1 MASARTLRRRRQR
14 TRKKER
20 ENDEGAAAHGADQQE
35 ALPGLPDHVVVT
47 HVFRFLS
54 SKPIDLARLRA
65 VSRPLRDAVDTTG
78 REIKGFTAEEAAQ
91 LGYLS
96 TVQHKLRGKRYNMG
110 EKLHKPI
117 TGFLYWKV
125 IDCAVKGGHVNTVKW
140 LRIKGCTLTGHMSL
154 GAVQHG
160 YVEVLKYLCVK
171 GCPWDAT
178 TCAFAADEGQFELL
192 KWAHDNGCPWSEG
205 TGIKTV
211 KGEHVELMTLAVEN
225 GCPVPTG
232 TIDSIF
238 GFDEEDEFDE

>member
-1 MASARTLRRRRQR
+1 M
-14 TRKKER
+14 
-20 ENDEGAAAHGADQQE
+20 
-35 ALPGLPDHVVVT
+35 
-47 HVFRFLS
+47 
-54 SKPIDLARLRA
+54 
-65 VSRPLRDAVDTTG
+65 
-78 REIKGFTAEEAAQ
+78 
-91 LGYLS
+91 
-96 TVQHKLRGKRYNMG
+96 
-110 EKLHKPI
+110 
-117 TGFLYWKV
+117 
-125 IDCAVKGGHVNTVKW
+125 
-140 LRIKGCTLTGHMSL
+140 
-154 GAVQHG
+154 
-160 YVEVLKYLCVK
+160 CVK